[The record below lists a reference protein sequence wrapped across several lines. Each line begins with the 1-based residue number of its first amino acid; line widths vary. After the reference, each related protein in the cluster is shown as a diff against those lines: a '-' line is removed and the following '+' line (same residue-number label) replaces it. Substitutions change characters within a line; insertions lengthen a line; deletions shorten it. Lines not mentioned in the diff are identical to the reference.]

1 MIFNYTGK
9 DMTKDTVFEF
19 ERKRNEPL
27 KYNRDLYVTTIQA
40 MKKIEKVKYNREKLF
55 WQKRLA
61 SQKER
66 NINNLENELEKN
78 ITLITE
84 QDVK

>member
-1 MIFNYTGK
+1 
-9 DMTKDTVFEF
+9 MTKDTVFEF

-61 SQKER
+61 S
-66 NINNLENELEKN
+66 
-78 ITLITE
+78 
-84 QDVK
+84 